1 MPTSVFRTICLA
13 AAIVFLASAE
23 QVSAQASPSEQNAA
37 NPTAA
42 IDPLQ
47 QQALD
52 EEQAGK
58 TEDAIRDYG
67 HALEQHPG
75 WKEGMWNLGML
86 EYGSDRFAEAIVT
99 FHKVVDFAP
108 GLGIAWSLLGLSEFE
123 TADYDLALTH
133 LEKAQSLGIDDS
145 DIARVSSYHL
155 GLLWIRTS
163 QFERAAN
170 LLLQTFG
177 ADMTS
182 PQAKIALGLSTLRVP
197 LLPSQLD
204 PSREALVQAVG
215 EARAAGAG
223 QQAGLANLLRNNP
236 ELPYLHYAF
245 GLSLAENGKLKEA
258 REQIVEETRISPASS
273 APWIELS
280 RLDLKSGQTAE
291 ALKAAQEAVRL
302 SPDNQ
307 DAHLLLAEVWA
318 TAGNEQKASAEKAF
332 VAGQNT
338 DNSNTGNSAA
348 RNSTVEQRMILLYA
362 NPAVKAGA
370 APKADEQRW
379 SRAMAE
385 YAAGEYPDAI
395 IDLKAWLATVPESGT
410 GWALLGLSEFAL
422 KDYDNALIH
431 LDRGSRLGLAASS
444 ESLALGKYTL
454 GILLTRAGRFEQA
467 AIIESTATDAPGP
480 LAQKVDFA
488 LGLVLLRRAEFPDAV
503 KPSDKELVAAAGSIE
518 SLLLQSQYDKAFPQL
533 KLLLQRYPTTPFI
546 HYAYGTALIALSQF
560 DQAAEQMQ
568 AEMQISPASE
578 LPSVRLASIALRQRD
593 PATAIAWA
601 QKALQLAP
609 NSVDA
614 HYLLGR
620 GSLESGDPTAAI
632 RELEIAAR
640 LSPASPEIHFNL
652 AKAYAR
658 AKMPEKAQQERDIF
672 NGLKKTEESQQGS
685 QAPQVDSGSHD
696 PAVGTKPSVA
706 NGPAP
711 PLTQ

>member
-1 MPTSVFRTICLA
+1 M
-13 AAIVFLASAE
+13 VFLAPVE
-23 QVSAQASPSEQNAA
+23 QVSGQASPSEQNGA
-37 NPTAA
+37 NPKAA
-42 IDPLQ
+42 IDPLE

-67 HALEQHPG
+67 YALEQHPD

-123 TADYDLALTH
+123 TADYDDALTH
-133 LEKAQSLGIDDS
+133 LGKAQSLGINDD

-155 GLLWIRTS
+155 GILWIRTS
-163 QFERAAN
+163 QFEPASN

-197 LLPSQLD
+197 LFPSQLD

-215 EARAAGAG
+215 EAQAAGAG

-245 GLSLAENGKLKEA
+245 GLSLAENGKVKEA
-258 REQIVEETRISPASS
+258 QEQIVEETRISPASS

-280 RLDLKSGQTAE
+280 RLDLKLGKTTE
-291 ALKAAQEAVRL
+291 ALKAAQEAVRI

-307 DAHLLLAEVWA
+307 DAHLLLAQAWLS
-318 TAGNEQKASAEKAF
+318 AGNERQAAAESA
-332 VAGQNT
+332 VAAT
-338 DNSNTGNSAA
+338 KRADSPAP
-348 RNSTVEQRMILLYA
+348 EQRMILLYA
-362 NPAVKAGA
+362 NPVIKAQA
-370 APKADEQRW
+370 APKPDEQRW
-379 SRAMAE
+379 SRAMTE

-410 GWALLGLSEFAL
+410 GWALLGLSEFAM

-444 ESLALGKYTL
+444 ESLALGKYTF
-454 GILLTRAGRFEQA
+454 GILLTHAGRFEQA
-467 AIIESTATDAPGP
+467 AIILSSATDASGP

-488 LGLVLLRRAEFPDAV
+488 LGLVLLRRTEFPDAV
-503 KPSDKELVAAAGSIE
+503 SPSDKELVAAAGSIE

-533 KLLLQRYPTTPFI
+533 KLLLQQYPATPYI

-568 AEMQISPASE
+568 AEMQISPTSE
-578 LPSVRLASIALRQRD
+578 LPCVRLASIALRQRD
-593 PATAIAWA
+593 SAAAITWA

-620 GSLESGDPTAAI
+620 GSLESGDPTSAI

-658 AKMPEKAQQERDIF
+658 AKLPDKAQQEREIF
-672 NGLKKTEESQQGS
+672 NGLKKAEESQQGS
-685 QAPQVDSGSHD
+685 QAPQVDSGSRD
-696 PAVGTKPSVA
+696 PAEGTKPSTA

>member
-1 MPTSVFRTICLA
+1 MPNSVFRTICLA
-13 AAIVFLASAE
+13 AAIVFLAPVE
-23 QVSAQASPSEQNAA
+23 LVSGQAPPTEQNEATA
-37 NPTAA
+37 KAA

-52 EEQAGK
+52 EEEAGK

-67 HALEQHPG
+67 HVLEQHPN

-123 TADYDLALTH
+123 TADYDNALAH
-133 LEKAQSLGIDDS
+133 LEKAQSLGINDE
-145 DIARVSSYHL
+145 DIARISSYHL

-163 QFERAAN
+163 QFERASN

-177 ADMTS
+177 ADKTS
-182 PQAKIALGLSTLRVP
+182 QQAKLALGLSTLRVP

-223 QQAGLANLLRNNP
+223 QPAGLANLLRNNP
-236 ELPYLHYAF
+236 DLPYLHYAL
-245 GLSLAENGKLKEA
+245 GLSLAENGKVKEA
-258 REQIVEETRISPASS
+258 QEQIVEETRISPASS
-273 APWIELS
+273 APWIEL
-280 RLDLKSGQTAE
+280 RNLDLQLRETAE
-291 ALKAAQEAVRL
+291 AVKAAQQAVRI
-302 SPDNQ
+302 SPESQ
-307 DAHLLLAEVWA
+307 DAHLLLAQAWLSAGNDHQA
-318 TAGNEQKASAEKAF
+318 TAESAIAAAK
-332 VAGQNT
+332 
-338 DNSNTGNSAA
+338 SADSPA
-348 RNSTVEQRMILLYA
+348 PEQRMILLYS
-362 NPAVKAGA
+362 NPVIKAEA

-379 SRAMAE
+379 TRAMTE
-385 YAAGEYPDAI
+385 YAAGDYPDAI
-395 IDLKAWLATVPESGT
+395 IDLKAWLATAPESGT
-410 GWALLGLSEFAL
+410 GWALLGLSEFAM

-431 LDRGSRLGLAASS
+431 LDRGSQLGLSASS
-444 ESLALGKYTL
+444 ESLALGKYTF
-454 GILLTRAGRFEQA
+454 GILLTHAGRFERAA
-467 AIIESTATDAPGP
+467 AILSSDTDASGP
-480 LAQKVDFA
+480 LAQKVNFA
-488 LGLVLLRRAEFPDAV
+488 LGLVLLRKAEFPDAV
-503 KPSDKELVAAAGSIE
+503 SPSDKELVAAAGSIE

-533 KLLLQRYPTTPFI
+533 KLLLQQYPATPFI

-568 AEMQISPASE
+568 AEMKISPNSE
-578 LPSVRLASIALRQRD
+578 LPCVRLASIALRQRD
-593 PATAIAWA
+593 SAAAVTWA

-620 GSLESGDPTAAI
+620 GSLESGDPTSAI

-640 LSPASPEIHFNL
+640 LSPASPEIHFSL
-652 AKAYAR
+652 ARAYAR
-658 AKMPEKAQQERDIF
+658 VKMPDKAQQERDIF
-672 NGLKKTEESQQGS
+672 NGLKKTEENQQGS

-696 PAVGTKPSVA
+696 PAEGSKPSA
-706 NGPAP
+706 ENGPP
-711 PLTQ
+711 PAQ

>member
-1 MPTSVFRTICLA
+1 MPTSLFQTICLA
-13 AAIVFLASAE
+13 AAMLFWAPVE
-23 QVSAQASPSEQNAA
+23 QVLGQVSPTEQNGASPKA
-37 NPTAA
+37 T
-42 IDPLQ
+42 IDPLE

-52 EEQAGK
+52 EEEAGK
-58 TEDAIRDYG
+58 TEDAMRDYG
-67 HALEQHPG
+67 HALEQHPD

-86 EYGSDRFAEAIVT
+86 EYGSDRFAEAVVT
-99 FHKVVDFAP
+99 FHKVVDIAP

-123 TADYDLALTH
+123 TADYDHALTH
-133 LEKAQSLGIDDS
+133 LEKAQSLGINDD
-145 DIARVSSYHL
+145 DIARVSSFHL

-163 QFERAAN
+163 QFDRASN

-182 PQAKIALGLSTLRVP
+182 SQAKTALGLSTLRVP

-215 EARAAGAG
+215 EAQAAGAG
-223 QQAGLANLLRNNP
+223 QQADLANLLRNNP

-245 GLSLAENGKLKEA
+245 GLSLAENGKVKEA
-258 REQIVEETRISPASS
+258 QEQMLAETRVSPASS

-280 RLDLKSGQTAE
+280 RLDLKLGKTTD
-291 ALKAAQEAVRL
+291 ALKAAQEAVRI

-307 DAHLLLAEVWA
+307 DAHLLLAQAWV
-318 TAGNEQKASAEKAF
+318 TAGNEQNATAEKNF
-332 VAGQNT
+332 VAAP
-338 DNSNTGNSAA
+338 DAGNSVA
-348 RNSTVEQRMILLYA
+348 EQRMILLYA
-362 NPAVKAGA
+362 NPAMKAEA

-379 SRAMAE
+379 SRAMSE

-395 IDLKAWLATVPESGT
+395 IDLKACLATAPESGT
-410 GWALLGLSEFAL
+410 GWALLGLSEFAM

-431 LDRGSRLGLAASS
+431 LDRGSQLGLSASS
-444 ESLALGKYTL
+444 ESLALGKYTF
-454 GILLTRAGRFEQA
+454 GILLTHAGRFERA
-467 AIIESTATDAPGP
+467 ATILSSDTDASGP
-480 LAQKVDFA
+480 LAQKVNFA

-503 KPSDKELVAAAGSIE
+503 SPSDKELVAAAGSIE

-533 KLLLQRYPTTPFI
+533 KLLLQQYPATPFI
-546 HYAYGTALIALSQF
+546 HYANGTALIALSEF
-560 DQAAEQMQ
+560 DQATEQMQ
-568 AEMQISPASE
+568 AEMQISPTSE
-578 LPSVRLASIALRQRD
+578 LPCVRLASIALRQRD
-593 PATAIAWA
+593 SAAAITWA

-620 GSLESGDPTAAI
+620 GSLDSGDPTSAI

-658 AKMPEKAQQERDIF
+658 AKMPDKAQQERDIF

-685 QAPQVDSGSHD
+685 QAPQVDSGSRD
-696 PAVGTKPSVA
+696 PAGGTKPSMG
-706 NGPAP
+706 NAP

>member
-1 MPTSVFRTICLA
+1 MPTSVFRTICLT
-13 AAIVFLASAE
+13 AAIVFGAPVE
-23 QVSAQASPSEQNAA
+23 QLSGQASPSEQNGA
-37 NPTAA
+37 NPAA
-42 IDPLQ
+42 TIDPLQ

-58 TEDAIRDYG
+58 TEDALRDYG
-67 HALEQHPG
+67 LALEQHPD

-86 EYGSDRFAEAIVT
+86 EYGSDRFAQAIVT
-99 FHKVVDFAP
+99 FHKVVDLAP

-123 TADYDLALTH
+123 TADYDHALTH
-133 LEKAQSLGIDDS
+133 LEKAQSLGINDD
-145 DIARVSSYHL
+145 DIARISSYHL
-155 GLLWIRTS
+155 GILWIRTS
-163 QFERAAN
+163 QFERASN

-177 ADMTS
+177 TDMTS

-215 EARAAGAG
+215 EAQAAGAG

-245 GLSLAENGKLKEA
+245 GLSLAENGKVKEA
-258 REQIVEETRISPASS
+258 QEQIVEETRISPASS

-280 RLDLKSGQTAE
+280 RLDLKLGNTTE
-291 ALKAAQEAVRL
+291 ALKAAQQAVRI

-307 DAHLLLAEVWA
+307 DAHLQLAQAWA
-318 TAGNEQKASAEKAF
+318 TAGNEQKAATERAF
-332 VAGQNT
+332 VAVPAA
-338 DNSNTGNSAA
+338 GNSAA

-362 NPAVKAGA
+362 NPAMKAET

-379 SRAMAE
+379 SRAMTE
-385 YAAGEYPDAI
+385 YAAGEHPAAI
-395 IDLKAWLATVPESGT
+395 IDLKAWLATAPESGT
-410 GWALLGLSEFAL
+410 GWALLGLSEFAM

-431 LDRGSRLGLAASS
+431 LDRGSRLGMAAGS
-444 ESLALGKYTL
+444 ESLDLAKYTF
-454 GILLTRAGRFEQA
+454 GILLTHAGRFEQA
-467 AIIESTATDAPGP
+467 ATILSSATDASGP

-503 KPSDKELVAAAGSIE
+503 SSSDKELVAAAGSIE
-518 SLLLQSQYDKAFPQL
+518 SILLQSQYDKAFPQL
-533 KLLLQRYPTTPFI
+533 KLLLQQHPSTPFI

-568 AEMQISPASE
+568 AEMQISPKSE
-578 LPSVRLASIALRQRD
+578 LPCVRLASIALRQRD
-593 PATAIAWA
+593 SASAIKWA

-609 NSVDA
+609 DSVDA

-620 GSLESGDPTAAI
+620 GSLESGDPTSAI

-652 AKAYAR
+652 ANAYAR
-658 AKMPEKAQQERDIF
+658 AKLPGKAQQEREIF
-672 NGLKKTEESQQGS
+672 NGLKKTEESQQRS
-685 QAPQVDSGSHD
+685 QAPQIDSGSRD
-696 PAVGTKPSVA
+696 PAAEGTKPSTA